1 MFKIGDEVVC
11 INDTNQ
17 KYKVL
22 KKGERYIIR
31 GFRKSTGGFLLV
43 GIILPRAYD
52 GEIGHR
58 QDRFKKVDWVEEL
71 LCKLISDVEADEL
84 VSA

>member
-17 KYKVL
+17 DYPTLV
-22 KKGERYIIR
+22 KGTTYTIR
-31 GFRKSTGGFLLV
+31 GFREMTGGLYLV
-43 GIILPRAYD
+43 GIILPIAYD

-58 QDRFKKVDWVEEL
+58 QNRFTKVDWVEEL
-71 LCKLISDVEADEL
+71 LCKLMSEVEDDEL
-84 VSA
+84 VDA